1 MNDTCLA
8 ESYSSL
14 KLPCFYIGSCKY
26 DEYVINGEEITN
38 TPVNYFDDGTH
49 EVTASLKQLN
59 LTTSQPCFTETITDA
74 ITYSANISY
83 DSNVDSRCSIK
94 SGNIQ
99 TDVSICRKAFVII
112 FSMSTFSIIRSLH
125 ANMFRQIP
133 QKRVESLLS
142 LKADSGLI
150 LS

>member
-1 MNDTCLA
+1 MIILMNDTCLA

-38 TPVNYFDDGTH
+38 TPVNYFDDGSSH

-59 LTTSQPCFTETITDA
+59 LTTSQPCFTETITDS
-74 ITYSANISY
+74 ITYSANITY

-99 TDVSICRKAFVII
+99 TDVSICRQALVII
-112 FSMSTFSIIRSLH
+112 FSMSTYSTIRSLY
-125 ANMFRQIP
+125 ANMFRQMP

-142 LKADSGLI
+142 W
-150 LS
+150 